1 MAAPSRSSTANT
13 RARTSASACRCSTPI
28 PPGPKRMRHKLT
40 LLVAACVAGGLAG
53 CGGGRP
59 HKRPRDNPSLPSV
72 DRNATES
79 QIISSYLDTCLKLAR
94 GTPTEQAEIL
104 AKANNDYGAAPTPSF
119 VLRYA
124 LVLSTP
130 GHAGYDPV
138 VAQRLLRE
146 VLASPETLLPAER
159 ALAFLQLQQVER
171 QQSLQAD
178 VRRLQSGNERT
189 ANDRIA
195 TLTKNLKTESDEN
208 ARLRKA
214 LAEAQAKLDAIA
226 NIEGSS
232 NNRRPTTPE
241 GRKP

>member
-1 MAAPSRSSTANT
+1 
-13 RARTSASACRCSTPI
+13 
-28 PPGPKRMRHKLT
+28 MRHKLFAGCTVAT
-40 LLVAACVAGGLAG
+40 LAALLAACGGTL
-53 CGGGRP
+53 
-59 HKRPRDNPSLPSV
+59 PSLKRSRDVQAQPV
-72 DRNATES
+72 DRSSTETTV
-79 QIISSYLDTCLKLAR
+79 IASYLDTCLRLAQ
-94 GTPTEQAEIL
+94 GSPAVQAEIL
-104 AKANNDYGAAPTPSF
+104 TTASNEYGAAPTPSR

-124 LVLSTP
+124 MVLSTP
-130 GHAGYDPV
+130 GHAGTDPV

-189 ANDRIA
+189 ANERIA
-195 TLTKNLKTESDEN
+195 QLTRRLTSESEEN
-208 ARLRKA
+208 ARLKKA
-214 LAEAQAKLDAIA
+214 LADAQAKLDAIA

-232 NNRRPTTPE
+232 NRRPTTPE